1 MIKPIFKF
9 TTKEQQGSYARF
21 IIEPLVKGYGYTLG
35 NALRRVL
42 LSSLEG
48 FAITHVEITNVS
60 HPFTTIEG
68 MKENV
73 VQFLLNV
80 KKIRIKSTIDT
91 PAHIY
96 LDVKGKKTVTA
107 ADLQPESG
115 LEITNPDLV
124 LCHLTDKKAKLKV
137 KFTVNRG
144 YRYVLAEE
152 LERPHLGVIPID
164 AVFSPVIK
172 VNYKVEAT
180 RVGRETD
187 WDKLILDVTTDGTI
201 NPEEAVKQA
210 AQVLTAHF
218 QHLISPQEPS
228 DQTTTNPA
236 SELTGD
242 NQSTNQI
249 QTTPIDELDVPVRV
263 VNALKRAEITTI
275 QDLAGL
281 SRKDLASIKNMGQKS
296 IDLIVK
302 ALKKFDIEIK

>member
-1 MIKPIFKF
+1 MIEPIFKF
-9 TTKEQQGSYARF
+9 TTSQQKGSYARF

-115 LEITNPDLV
+115 LEIVNPDLV

-152 LERPHLGVIPID
+152 LERPHLGVIPVD

-187 WDKLILDVTTDGTI
+187 WDKLILDVTTDGTVD
-201 NPEEAVKQA
+201 PKEAVKQA

-218 QHLISPQEPS
+218 QHLISPQKS
-228 DQTTTNPA
+228 QT
-236 SELTGD
+236 
-242 NQSTNQI
+242 QSTESDTPKTSSNQTS
-249 QTTPIDELDVPVRV
+249 QQDTTPIDELDVPVRV
-263 VNALKRAEITTI
+263 INALKRAEITTI

-281 SRKDLASIKNMGQKS
+281 TRKDLASIKNMGQKS